1 VIDPRA
7 QRVKLVFALSV
18 AVAGCGV
25 THLQTA
31 RTTPAGET
39 RTTVGATLIRNDL
52 RDQFALTDMPLE
64 VMVRHGVNPRMDFGV
79 RLFFALGAVADVK
92 WNLLDP
98 TRRTA
103 VAISAGF
110 GAAADPEASER
121 TTTILH
127 APVTVTVSRDLSPWL
142 AAYGAVGYGTFWILG
157 RGYRDP
163 TMLYP
168 DRTVTGDGL
177 VNLHAGVELSTSTGR
192 AVMFE
197 YGYLRPVVN
206 DPGDFYSF
214 AANHLFSIA
223 FRTGR

>member
-1 VIDPRA
+1 
-7 QRVKLVFALSV
+7 
-18 AVAGCGV
+18 
-25 THLQTA
+25 
-31 RTTPAGET
+31 
-39 RTTVGATLIRNDL
+39 
-52 RDQFALTDMPLE
+52 
-64 VMVRHGVNPRMDFGV
+64 MVRHGVNPRMDFGV

>member
-1 VIDPRA
+1 
-7 QRVKLVFALSV
+7 
-18 AVAGCGV
+18 
-25 THLQTA
+25 
-31 RTTPAGET
+31 
-39 RTTVGATLIRNDL
+39 
-52 RDQFALTDMPLE
+52 M
-64 VMVRHGVNPRMDFGV
+64 
-79 RLFFALGAVADVK
+79 
-92 WNLLDP
+92 
-98 TRRTA
+98 
-103 VAISAGF
+103 AISGGF
-110 GAAADPEASER
+110 GAAADPEDSER

-127 APVTVTVSRDLSPWL
+127 VPVTVTVSRDLTSWL

-157 RGYRDP
+157 RGERDP
-163 TMLYP
+163 TALYP

-177 VNLHAGVELSTSTGR
+177 LNLHVGVELSTSTGR